1 VFSAVAGGN
10 EAEGFDGCE
19 GFMERAAGDACVF
32 AKVAECDGY
41 LVVFAVFGE
50 VREGEEEQALRW
62 FEAA

>member
-1 VFSAVAGGN
+1 
-10 EAEGFDGCE
+10 
-19 GFMERAAGDACVF
+19 MERAAGDACVF